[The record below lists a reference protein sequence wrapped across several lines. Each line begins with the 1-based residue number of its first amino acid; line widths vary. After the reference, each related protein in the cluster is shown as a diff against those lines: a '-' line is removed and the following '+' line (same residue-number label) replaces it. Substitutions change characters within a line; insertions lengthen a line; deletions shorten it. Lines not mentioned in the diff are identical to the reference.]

1 MSVKVYTDGY
11 IDRLLDDLP
20 FAPDVVVDGV
30 EEGEGVDRL
39 QWALL
44 PLRASGSILSVIR
57 LTVESDTDMP

>member
-1 MSVKVYTDGY
+1 MAVKIYTNGY

-20 FAPDVVVDGV
+20 FAQDVVVDGV
-30 EEGEGVDRL
+30 EESDVVGQL
-39 QWALL
+39 QRALL